1 MRDISFGQYYP
12 TNSPIHRLDPRAK
25 LIFTLLY
32 MVFIFFVNSY
42 TTYLLVAVFLLSTTL
57 LAKVPVKALFK
68 SIKAIT
74 FLILLTMILNLVMYK
89 KGTVLAEW
97 WIFTITDIGIDNAFK
112 LAFRLIFLIM
122 GTSLLTFTTTPMEL
136 TDGIE
141 SLLKPLKYIKV
152 PVHDIAM
159 TMSIALRFIPSLMDE
174 TDKIIMAQ
182 KARGSAID
190 NGKFHEKIKSLV
202 PILIPLFVSA
212 FRRADELSDALDAR
226 CYNATKNRTKMK
238 KLSFRLQDLIALF
251 VLLAV
256 IAFIMVDK
264 YYFGIHAGSI
274 ATGADYYI
282 YEFFK
287 GLLV

>member
-42 TTYLLVAVFLLSTTL
+42 ATYLLVAVFLLSTTL
-57 LAKVPVKALFK
+57 LAKVPIKALFK

-274 ATGADYYI
+274 ATGVDYYI

>member
-12 TNSPIHRLDPRAK
+12 TNSVVHRLDPRAK

-42 TTYLLVAVFLLSTTL
+42 TSYLLVAVFLLATTL
-57 LAKVPVKALFK
+57 MAKVPIKALLK
-68 SIKAIT
+68 SIKTIT
-74 FLILLTMILNLVMYK
+74 FLILLTMLLNLLMYK
-89 KGTVLAEW
+89 NGTVLGKW
-97 WIFTITDIGIDNAFK
+97 WIFTITDVGIDYAIK

-190 NGKFHEKIKSLV
+190 NGKFNEKIKSLV

-238 KLSFRLQDLIALF
+238 KLSFRVQDLVALLI
-251 VLLAV
+251 LLAV
-256 IAFIMVDK
+256 ITFIMVDK
-264 YYFGIHAGSI
+264 YYLGTHIGSI
-274 ATGADYYI
+274 ANGADYYI
-282 YEFFK
+282 VEFFK
-287 GLLV
+287 GLFA